1 MNIANWLD
9 EAGLRYPK
17 RPALF
22 EGQQL
27 VANYGAFVAL
37 VRHRAA
43 YLIDEH
49 GIAPGDRVVLFMK
62 NCCEYLELLYAIW
75 WAGAVAVPINCK
87 LHHVEAGWIVGNADA
102 RLIFTDGGQVFA
114 PERLPLGCHELD
126 REDMGALT
134 SITSPPDTPYPR
146 HADDLAWLFYTPS
159 STGDAQAVMLSHGNL
174 TAMSQDC
181 SPDLDP
187 IDADEVV
194 VYAAPMSHC
203 AGLYSLIHV
212 RRAARHVVPQSRD
225 FKADEL
231 FELAS
236 GFGNITLFM
245 APTMFTYI
253 VEQARLQGYDGK
265 GIRTIIYGDAPIY
278 PTDLRNVVLRNNY
291 GELLKTEL
299 RLWLKA
305 SANDPS
311 TP

>member
-9 EAGLRYPK
+9 EAGLHHPK
-17 RPALF
+17 RAALF
-22 EGQQL
+22 EGRRP
-27 VANYGAFVAL
+27 VANYRAFVDL

-75 WAGAVAVPINCK
+75 WAGAVAVPIDCK
-87 LHHVEAGWIVGNADA
+87 LHPVEAAWIVRNAQA

-114 PERLPLGCHELD
+114 PGALPPVCRELD

-146 HADDLAWLFYTPS
+146 HADDPAWLFYTPGS
-159 STGDAQAVMLSHGNL
+159 NDRLKAVMLSHGNL
-174 TAMSQDC
+174 TTMSQDC
-181 SPDLDP
+181 SPDIDP
-187 IDADEVV
+187 IDTDEAV
-194 VYAAPMSHC
+194 VYVAPMSHC

-212 RRAARHVVPQSRD
+212 RRAARHVVPESRD
-225 FKADEL
+225 FKAEEL

-236 GFGNITLFM
+236 GFGNIALFV
-245 APTMFTYI
+245 APAMFTCM
-253 VEQARLQGYDGK
+253 VEQARRQGYDGGEIK
-265 GIRTIIYGDAPIY
+265 TIIYGDAPIY
-278 PTDLRNVVLRNNY
+278 PTELRNVLLKNSY

-305 SANDPS
+305 SAND
-311 TP
+311 TCVH

>member
-9 EAGLRYPK
+9 QAGLRYPK
-17 RPALF
+17 HPALF
-22 EGQQL
+22 EGRQQ
-27 VANYGAFVAL
+27 VANYGDFVAL

-49 GIAPGDRVVLFMK
+49 GIAPGDRVALSMK

-87 LHHVEAGWIVGNADA
+87 LHPVEVGWIVRNSQS

-114 PERLPLGCHELD
+114 PGALPQECRELD

-134 SITSPPDTPYPR
+134 SITSPPDTPCPR
-146 HADDLAWLFYTPS
+146 QADDVAWLFYTCSPTDHS
-159 STGDAQAVMLSHGNL
+159 QGVMLSHGDM

-181 SPDLDP
+181 TPDVDP
-187 IDADEVV
+187 IDAM
-194 VYAAPMSHC
+194 VYAATMSHC

-212 RRAARHVVPQSRD
+212 RRGARHVVPESRD

-236 GFGNITLFM
+236 RFGNITLFV
-245 APTMFTYI
+245 APAMFTDM
-253 VEQARLQGYDGK
+253 VEQARRQGYDGK
-265 GIRTIIYGDAPIY
+265 GIKTIIYGDAPIY
-278 PTDLRNVVLRNNY
+278 PIDLRNVLLRNNY

-299 RLWLKA
+299 SLWLKV
-305 SANDPS
+305 SANDASAP
-311 TP
+311 